1 MALLLA
7 SFTVNIVIAI
17 VVVIVSLRP
26 KPLAKR
32 VAVRLPKTMDAYTL
46 IDPINGSIKY
56 VGITHNVRRR
66 IDQHIRLA
74 FTYGGLITWIHELY
88 MQGLQPRAKIIA
100 SGIPSKDARA
110 TESQFIEEYIRAGEK
125 LLNRQ
130 LANPSFEMT
139 RRILIEGPEPQR

>member
-1 MALLLA
+1 
-7 SFTVNIVIAI
+7 
-17 VVVIVSLRP
+17 
-26 KPLAKR
+26 
-32 VAVRLPKTMDAYTL
+32 MDAYTL

-56 VGITHNVRRR
+56 VGITDNVRRR

>member
-1 MALLLA
+1 ML
-7 SFTVNIVIAI
+7 VNTTPDII
-17 VVVIVSLRP
+17 SD
-26 KPLAKR
+26 
-32 VAVRLPKTMDAYTL
+32 TFTL

-56 VGITHNVRRR
+56 VGITDNVRRR